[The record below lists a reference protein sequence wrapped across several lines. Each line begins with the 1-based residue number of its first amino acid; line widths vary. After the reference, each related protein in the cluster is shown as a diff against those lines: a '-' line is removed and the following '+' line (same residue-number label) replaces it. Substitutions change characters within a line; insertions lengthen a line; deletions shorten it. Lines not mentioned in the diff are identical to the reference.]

1 MSVTRR
7 IFKPLWRIEKIG
19 HFKRLEN
26 QTNEGIVRLRSKC
39 LRVESATLGGAAMLC
54 KGIVACAVGV
64 FCGFDE

>member
-39 LRVESATLGGAAMLC
+39 LRVESATWGRGYLS
-54 KGIVACAVGV
+54 KGIVAVLGV
-64 FCGFDE
+64 FLVLME